1 MKYEGTLELVRKFF
15 NWYLNVATLLF
26 SRKFSLREFHK
37 DIEEGMHDLC
47 EISVRV
53 MGTVTL
59 LLFLRE
65 QFVVSLTS
73 EYDLLYKK
81 GQYH

>member
-1 MKYEGTLELVRKFF
+1 
-15 NWYLNVATLLF
+15 
-26 SRKFSLREFHK
+26 
-37 DIEEGMHDLC
+37 MHDLC